1 MNAIPDQSTPYPLAI
16 GEGDSGGEYDG
27 DEDENVS
34 SGGGCGRGGAG
45 HELFPHFARPSL
57 PPAKP
62 ATPVKSTASTTST
75 SSESSTSR
83 HLTPLHQ
90 IIYREFDGLRAE
102 RRREQREWKEASSK
116 ALGYI
121 FLHIFQPIKRS
132 LPLHLQSSDDALLL
146 FRHLRQEYSR
156 PTFHRC
162 SVLDKKI
169 ASMEP
174 YDSSSDNIS
183 DWLSGHYKDFLALT
197 SSFRPGQQIISEAF
211 FLSGTGGRGRRG

>member
-1 MNAIPDQSTPYPLAI
+1 VGRFNSILVNETPKPRDFGSDPADLDEMRRDY
-16 GEGDSGGEYDG
+16 GEKEVD
-27 DEDENVS
+27 
-34 SGGGCGRGGAG
+34 
-45 HELFPHFARPSL
+45 ELFPHFARPSL